1 MFAKKSNYY
10 YCIRF
15 HLCTNARLIIT
26 TIIAQ
31 FLARVG
37 SSKEGLVEV
46 IQALGSGWGT
56 GFWTG
61 GVHNQARMGW
71 ASRDDVVDEDGVST
85 AGSWN
90 WKFCSI
96 AYLVCSVLC
105 TYIDV

>member
-1 MFAKKSNYY
+1 MFAYKSNYFY

-37 SSKEGLVEV
+37 SSYEALVEV
-46 IQALGSGWGT
+46 IQALGSGRGT

-61 GVHNQARMGW
+61 GLHNQARVGW
-71 ASRDDVVDEDGVST
+71 ASRDDVVYEDGINT

-96 AYLVCSVLC
+96 A
-105 TYIDV
+105 TYIECIELI